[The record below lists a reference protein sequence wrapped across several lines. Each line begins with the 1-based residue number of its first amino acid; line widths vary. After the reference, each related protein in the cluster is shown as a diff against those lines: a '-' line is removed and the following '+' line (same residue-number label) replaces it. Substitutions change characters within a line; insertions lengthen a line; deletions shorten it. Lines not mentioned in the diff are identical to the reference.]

1 MRSRTN
7 PITQDFTPIG
17 GINTTPL
24 IDVMLVLLVMFII
37 IMPAATHKV
46 PLDLPGEGEATVGPP
61 PPVHLIALDAAGAL
75 SWDGATI
82 TPAALPAKLAALQA
96 DPAKPVLHMKA
107 DAETPYVRFDE
118 TLSTIKKAGVS
129 RLGFVGNEAFVHAI
143 D

>member
-7 PITQDFTPIG
+7 PMIQDFTPIG

-46 PLDLPGEGEATVGPP
+46 PLDLPGAGDPVTGP

-75 SWDGATI
+75 SWDGAAI
-82 TPAALPAKLAALQA
+82 APAALPGKLAALQA

-129 RLGFVGNEAFVHAI
+129 RLGFVGNEAFAHAI